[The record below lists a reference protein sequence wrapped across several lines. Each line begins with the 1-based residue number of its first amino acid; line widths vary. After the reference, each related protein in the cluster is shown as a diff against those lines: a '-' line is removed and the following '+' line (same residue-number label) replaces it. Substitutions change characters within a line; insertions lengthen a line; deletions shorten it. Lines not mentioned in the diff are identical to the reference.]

1 MNRRFD
7 WPACF
12 QVFSNRPDKS
22 PQYEPRRSRTQQAF
36 QNRAQL
42 RRRPFISLPTRSVS
56 LPVSERPFSALSS
69 AHPRAICHVQTN
81 EISGGFL
88 ELESRLF
95 WLDTIPLHEGKAA
108 SRAMSAQHPA
118 GCPAYRPPNHL
129 RIFR

>member
-1 MNRRFD
+1 MKPGLNRRETGS
-7 WPACF
+7 AHAGLC
-12 QVFSNRPDKS
+12 
-22 PQYEPRRSRTQQAF
+22 YGLSRMKGNFHVRFLGEGVAATSLPYPT
-36 QNRAQL
+36 QL

-95 WLDTIPLHEGKAA
+95 WLDTIPLHKGKAA
-108 SRAMSAQHPA
+108 SRAMSAQHPV
-118 GCPAYRPPNHL
+118 GSPT
-129 RIFR
+129 